1 MCLLI
6 SHGTCS
12 RVVESDA
19 AAAAST
25 LLSVKKY
32 AAEDLRVDAIRAAKR
47 RTFFL
52 IQSIFI

>member
-32 AAEDLRVDAIRAAKR
+32 AAEDLRVDAIRAAER